1 MSCIYYGN
9 QEGLTYNK
17 REHVF
22 PASLGCKTMLPKGW
36 VSDQANELFSPMEEI
51 LTRRSLISTERALFG
66 PGKRGSL
73 APQKAAQSDVCVGV
87 DEKGDRVLSYMALGT
102 PYNISHFCRGAKQY
116 RICLAVKDMPDAASK
131 FISILNQFGEQTKY
145 VTLTSKD
152 ISPDEVL
159 VGYHKGKYYIA
170 FHPSK
175 KDCYHIEKEIKV
187 FLSYSD
193 AVLNAK
199 KMREEQTHVKMGFQL
214 QETPETSRM
223 CAKILLNAT
232 AYLYGKEFAERPEF
246 DEVRAWILHGNHSEK
261 FCRLPSAVEEAE
273 VLHKIVPE
281 KSHWC
286 QFGMIQN
293 QFVGVLCLYGFW
305 QWVVPLAYFDEP
317 PIHEPNAF
325 ICDWE
330 NQKDYKLLDYI
341 LEYQGLS
348 AKV

>member
-73 APQKAAQSDVCVGV
+73 TTKNAAQSDVCVGI

-193 AVLNAK
+193 AVLNVNS
-199 KMREEQTHVKMGFQL
+199 MREEQTHVKMGFQL

-223 CAKILLNAT
+223 CAKILLNTT

-246 DEVRAWILHGNHSEK
+246 DEVRAWILHGLHSEK

-305 QWVVPLAYFDEP
+305 QWVIPLAQFDEP
-317 PIHEPNAF
+317 PIHEANAF
-325 ICDWE
+325 ICDWK

-341 LEYQGLS
+341 LERQGLG
-348 AKV
+348 AKI

>member
-51 LTRRSLISTERALFG
+51 LTRRSSISTERALFG

-87 DEKGDRVLSYMALGT
+87 DEKGDCVLSYMALGT

-116 RICLAVKDMPDAASK
+116 RICLAVKDMPDAATK
-131 FISILNQFGEQTKY
+131 FISALNNFDEHTKY

-152 ISPDEVL
+152 ISPSEVL

-170 FHPSK
+170 SHPSQ
-175 KDCYHIEKEIKV
+175 KDSYHIEKEIKV

-199 KMREEQTHVKMGFQL
+199 NMREEQTHVKMGFQL
-214 QETPETSRM
+214 QETPETS
-223 CAKILLNAT
+223 
-232 AYLYGKEFAERPEF
+232 
-246 DEVRAWILHGNHSEK
+246 
-261 FCRLPSAVEEAE
+261 
-273 VLHKIVPE
+273 
-281 KSHWC
+281 
-286 QFGMIQN
+286 
-293 QFVGVLCLYGFW
+293 
-305 QWVVPLAYFDEP
+305 
-317 PIHEPNAF
+317 
-325 ICDWE
+325 
-330 NQKDYKLLDYI
+330 
-341 LEYQGLS
+341 
-348 AKV
+348 

>member
-1 MSCIYYGN
+1 
-9 QEGLTYNK
+9 
-17 REHVF
+17 
-22 PASLGCKTMLPKGW
+22 
-36 VSDQANELFSPMEEI
+36 
-51 LTRRSLISTERALFG
+51 
-66 PGKRGSL
+66 
-73 APQKAAQSDVCVGV
+73 
-87 DEKGDRVLSYMALGT
+87 MALGN
-102 PYNISHFCRGAKQY
+102 PYNISHFCRGEKHF
-116 RICLAVKDMPDAASK
+116 RISLAVKDMPDAATK
-131 FISILNQFGEQTKY
+131 FISALNNFDEHTKY

-152 ISPDEVL
+152 ISPSEVL

-170 FHPSK
+170 SHPSQ
-175 KDCYHIEKEIKV
+175 KDSYHIEKEIKV

-199 KMREEQTHVKMGFQL
+199 NMREEQTHVKMEFQL

-232 AYLYGKEFAERPEF
+232 AYLYGKEFAEKPEF
-246 DEVRAWILHGNHSEK
+246 DEVRAWILRGNHSEK

-305 QWVVPLAYFDEP
+305 QWVIPLAHFDEP
-317 PIHEPNAF
+317 PIHEANAF
-325 ICDWE
+325 ICDWK

-341 LEYQGLS
+341 LECQGLG
-348 AKV
+348 AKI

>member
-1 MSCIYYGN
+1 
-9 QEGLTYNK
+9 
-17 REHVF
+17 
-22 PASLGCKTMLPKGW
+22 
-36 VSDQANELFSPMEEI
+36 
-51 LTRRSLISTERALFG
+51 
-66 PGKRGSL
+66 
-73 APQKAAQSDVCVGV
+73 
-87 DEKGDRVLSYMALGT
+87 MALGT

-116 RICLAVKDMPDAASK
+116 RICLAVKDMPDAATK
-131 FISILNQFGEQTKY
+131 FISALNNFDEHTKY

-152 ISPDEVL
+152 ISPSEVL

-170 FHPSK
+170 SHPSQ
-175 KDCYHIEKEIKV
+175 KDSYHIEKEIKV

-199 KMREEQTHVKMGFQL
+199 NMREEQTHVKMGFQL

-232 AYLYGKEFAERPEF
+232 AYLHGKEFAERPEF

-305 QWVVPLAYFDEP
+305 QWAIPLARFDEP
-317 PIHEPNAF
+317 PIHEVNAF
-325 ICDWE
+325 ICDWK

-341 LEYQGLS
+341 LERQGLG
-348 AKV
+348 AKI